1 MLVPPIARTSEFL
14 LSTLRAQKI
23 VPGIVTWWK
32 ISFALLKR
40 DNRSVL
46 LQALLRWALWV
57 TCHAHK
63 TVDTTACYRPIF
75 FARGLNFQFVNTIT
89 IPRSILILHLNS
101 TNNNT
106 TLIYTFLAF
115 TDSTYVVP
123 TPTHR
128 QPSAGIFLSFVHSW
142 HICTVLTPTIFCRIL
157 SLTAHTSFRHRH
169 TDNRLSSA
177 GIFLSFVHSWHICTV
192 PTPTI
197 FCRILFCIH
206 WY

>member
-1 MLVPPIARTSEFL
+1 LGSLSHLPRTQDCRHDCL
-14 LSTLRAQKI
+14 LS
-23 VPGIVTWWK
+23 P
-32 ISFALLKR
+32 
-40 DNRSVL
+40 N
-46 LQALLRWALWV
+46 
-57 TCHAHK
+57 
-63 TVDTTACYRPIF
+63 F

-169 TDNRLSSA
+169 TDNLLQDS
-177 GIFLSFVHSWHICTV
+177 FLHSLILTLYV
-192 PTPTI
+192 TPTPTI
-197 FCRILFCIH
+197 FCNCKFLPRSFTDTNVVRHSDTDTDNLL
-206 WY
+206 

>member
-1 MLVPPIARTSEFL
+1 MGSLSHLPRTQDCRHDCL
-14 LSTLRAQKI
+14 LS
-23 VPGIVTWWK
+23 P
-32 ISFALLKR
+32 
-40 DNRSVL
+40 N
-46 LQALLRWALWV
+46 
-57 TCHAHK
+57 
-63 TVDTTACYRPIF
+63 F
-75 FARGLNFQFVNTIT
+75 FARGLNFQIFNTIT

-169 TDNRLSSA
+169 TDNLLQESFYLSFTAGTFAPFRHRKSSA
-177 GIFLSFVHSWHICTV
+177 GFFLAFTDINVVRHSDTDN
-192 PTPTI
+192 
-197 FCRILFCIH
+197 LL
-206 WY
+206 